1 MPGAIRL
8 QLRHLEDGEELML
21 PQLKE
26 GVAFT
31 AVELLQV
38 KDVFIKLHRRLHIV
52 DLDCQM
58 ITPVDLHTH
67 ARRINQFTV
76 PGKESTQSAART
88 TARCTASIF
97 SGETRRRCEV
107 TPNFESSQ
115 INHL

>member
-1 MPGAIRL
+1 MPGPIRL
-8 QLRHLEDGEELML
+8 QLRHLKDGEELML

-38 KDVFIKLHRRLHIV
+38 KDIFIKFHRRLYIV

-58 ITPVDLHTH
+58 ITPVDLHAH

-76 PGKESTQSAART
+76 SGKAIDSERCART
-88 TARCTASIF
+88 TACCAASIF
-97 SGETRRRCEV
+97 SRET
-107 TPNFESSQ
+107 
-115 INHL
+115 

>member
-1 MPGAIRL
+1 MPGPIRL

-76 PGKESTQSAART
+76 TGKAIDSECCADYGALYCFDFFRRDSA
-88 TARCTASIF
+88 
-97 SGETRRRCEV
+97 
-107 TPNFESSQ
+107 Q
-115 INHL
+115 M